1 MPRITLEKRPK
12 HEDLTG
18 FAFAVGVLT
27 GPLAALL
34 AIVGGLGPVFAILA
48 GTAVLL
54 GLAGWGV
61 LSPPAFGLAYRTWN
75 RLARRFASLAQRFT
89 MAVTFHL
96 VFGPVSLVGARFEK
110 EARGGDSG
118 WGSKDTP
125 GLRGQLGYVPVRGEP
140 EDWSGRLRRWSRNGP
155 SRWSLFLLPFLGL
168 LDSLE
173 GQTAV
178 STAEDIYTLY

>member
-12 HEDLTG
+12 HEDLTA
-18 FAFAVGVLT
+18 FAFATGVLS
-27 GPLAALL
+27 GLL
-34 AIVGGLGPVFAILA
+34 AGLLGLIGGLGLVRATLV
-48 GTAVLL
+48 GTALLL
-54 GLAGWGV
+54 GLAGWGL

-75 RLARRFASLAQRFT
+75 RLARRFASLAQRIA

-96 VFGPVSLVGARFEK
+96 VFTPVSLVGARFEK
-110 EARGGDSG
+110 GARRE
-118 WGSKDTP
+118 GSAWRSKGTP
-125 GLRGQLGYVPVRGEP
+125 ELREQLGYVPMRGEP
-140 EDWSGRLRRWSRNGP
+140 EEWSGRLRRWSRNRP
-155 SRWSLFLLPFLGL
+155 SRWSLFLLPFLRL